1 MAGVKGGTLLPAP
14 TEIYGTGIDLVE
26 DIVQDFLLF
35 KSRRK
40 IIVTQGG
47 FDLSDYIAY
56 IGHGLFK
63 PPFLLVHHEEAR
75 VI

>member
-1 MAGVKGGTLLPAP
+1 MIIMPKKPAGVQGGALLPAP
-14 TEIYGTGIDLVE
+14 AEIYGTGIHLVE

-56 IGHGLFK
+56 IGHGFTASFSSRT
-63 PPFLLVHHEEAR
+63 P
-75 VI
+75 